1 MYANQEIMNYSRSAY
16 IQWGLGLGQSAVSL
30 DIQAVFF
37 PDPNCQRMYANQEIM
52 TILDLLISSEG

>member
-16 IQWGLGLGQSAVSL
+16 IQRGLGLGQSTVRL

-37 PDPNCQRMYANQEIM
+37 TDHKCQRMYANQEIM
-52 TILDLLISSEG
+52 NYSRSAYIQ